1 MPDVNEAYR
10 VLRDPARRAVYDAS
24 LRSTSA
30 PVDRGADE
38 RSSAGSADFSWP
50 GAAAQRLEP
59 ARVPWRGLLVC
70 GIVASIGIIVL
81 AQFTGPPTDPGP
93 DGILRAGD
101 CVQIEPNNDAR
112 EVACAGE
119 EDGVA
124 DLVVVDLVPFDRA
137 CPGGTVSYRDRQGMG
152 NACIRVP

>member
-1 MPDVNEAYR
+1 MPEVNEAYR

-24 LRSTSA
+24 LRPRTA
-30 PVDRGADE
+30 PDVRDE
-38 RSSAGSADFSWP
+38 PAGSRVDGASGYSWP

-70 GIVASIGIIVL
+70 GVIASIGIVVL
-81 AQFTGPPTDPGP
+81 AQFTDPPTDPGP

-112 EVACAGE
+112 EVSCSE
-119 EDGVA
+119 SVDGN
-124 DLVVVDLVPFDRA
+124 LIVVDLVPFDRS
-137 CPGGTVSYRDRQGMG
+137 CPGGTVSHRDRQGMG
-152 NACIRVP
+152 NACVRTP